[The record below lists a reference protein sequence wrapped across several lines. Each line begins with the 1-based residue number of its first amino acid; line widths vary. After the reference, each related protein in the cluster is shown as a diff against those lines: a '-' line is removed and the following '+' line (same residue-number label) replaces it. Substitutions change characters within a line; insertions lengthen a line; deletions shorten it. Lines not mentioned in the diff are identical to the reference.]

1 MKKIKKM
8 KWTFLGISIL
18 TLLIGICLVV
28 WPYMSATI
36 LCYLLGMTLLIVGI
50 IRINCYFQGGLRTFL
65 FSYYELPVGILNIF
79 TATIFL
85 LHPHNMVVILPIFI
99 GSMIF
104 FDSIFK
110 LQLAIDFKRQGIA
123 KWWYMLLSF
132 IVCTV
137 FAVLLILN
145 PFEGSIVLMIFIGIS
160 LILDS
165 IQNILTILYIVKHI
179 KNIMPID
186 ADYREMK

>member
-1 MKKIKKM
+1 MKKMKKI
-8 KWTFLGISIL
+8 KWTFLGISLLI
-18 TLLIGICLVV
+18 LLIGVCLVV

-36 LCYLLGMTLLIVGI
+36 LCYLLGITLLIVGI
-50 IRINCYFQGGLRTFL
+50 MRIHCYFQGGLRTFL
-65 FSYYELPVGILNIF
+65 FAYYELPVGILNVF
-79 TATIFL
+79 TAMIFL
-85 LHPHNMVVILPIFI
+85 MHPHNMVVILPILI
-99 GSMIF
+99 GSMIV

-123 KWWYMLLSF
+123 HWWYMILSF
-132 IVCTV
+132 IICTV

-165 IQNILTILYIVKHI
+165 IQNILTILYIGKHI

-186 ADYREMK
+186 VEYREKE